1 MKKSI
6 FVFICI
12 FFIGT
17 VSAQRVARPRGG
29 SMGNWRVLGTTHAR
43 HTADHDAIVVQ
54 GPYDNFRKIKFTVR
68 DAPLNIRKMIVTFD
82 GGGVQNI
89 EVRYEIP
96 KNGESREIDLRG
108 GTKSI
113 RRIDFWY
120 DTRGILNGTA
130 DVTVYGKK

>member
-1 MKKSI
+1 
-6 FVFICI
+6 
-12 FFIGT
+12 
-17 VSAQRVARPRGG
+17 
-29 SMGNWRVLGTTHAR
+29 MGNWRVLGTTHAR

-68 DAPLNIRKMIVTFD
+68 DAPLNIRKMIVIFD

-96 KNGESREIDLRG
+96 KNGGSREIDLSG

-113 RRIDFWY
+113 RRIDF
-120 DTRGILNGTA
+120 L
-130 DVTVYGKK
+130 V

>member
-1 MKKSI
+1 
-6 FVFICI
+6 
-12 FFIGT
+12 
-17 VSAQRVARPRGG
+17 
-29 SMGNWRVLGTTHAR
+29 
-43 HTADHDAIVVQ
+43 
-54 GPYDNFRKIKFTVR
+54 
-68 DAPLNIRKMIVTFD
+68 MIVIFD